1 MPHKSLSVSV
11 EPKVLIWA
19 RESIGRDIEE
29 VAKKL
34 NISEDTVSKWETG
47 RNKPTFVQIE
57 KLAAVYK
64 RPLAAFLLS
73 EPPQEPPLPK
83 DFRTELSIKHKPVTP
98 KTLLI
103 IRKARRLQASAIELN
118 KELGNPIKPFSI
130 RITLSDKPE
139 IVADRVRAKIV
150 PKDFNISLLNNS
162 EEAFE
167 GWKRLL
173 EDNGVLV
180 FQISIQQ
187 REIKGFSIIE
197 GELPAIIVTKA
208 DEANSKIFSLFHEL
222 AHILLNESG
231 ICDMVED
238 AHSPQIEKFC
248 NHFAGAF
255 LVPSEKLLN
264 NALVRQNKQSD
275 VWDNK
280 TLKTIADEF
289 RVSREVILRRLLIL
303 GRTTGQFYKKWRE
316 ENVKE
321 YHPFGRGGRNP
332 VKACVEERGR
342 KYISMVFKAYDQAKI
357 SVLDTADYLGVKIDQ
372 IPKVQEMLSK

>member
-1 MPHKSLSVSV
+1 MSHKSLSVSV
-11 EPKVLIWA
+11 EPRVLIWA
-19 RESIGRDIEE
+19 RKSIGRNREE
-29 VAKKL
+29 VAKRLKV
-34 NISEDTVSKWETG
+34 SEDTVSKWEAG
-47 RNKPTFVQIE
+47 RVKPTFVQIE
-57 KLAAVYK
+57 KLATVYK

-73 EPPQEPPLPK
+73 EPPQELPLPM
-83 DFRTELSIKHKPVTP
+83 DFRTELSVKHKPLTP

-103 IRKARRLQASAIELN
+103 IRKARRLQVSAIELN
-118 KELGNPIKPFSI
+118 KELGNPIRPFSI
-130 RITLSDKPE
+130 RTTLSDKPE
-139 IVADRVRAKIV
+139 KIAEMVRGAV
-150 PKDFNISLLNNS
+150 FSRDFNISVFNSS

-167 GWKRLL
+167 SWKSIL

-180 FQISIQQ
+180 FQLSIQQ

-197 GELPAIIVTKA
+197 GELPAIVVNKA

-264 NALVRQNKQSD
+264 NALVKQNKQTD

-289 RVSREVILRRLLIL
+289 RVSREVILRRLLTL
-303 GRTTGQFYKKWRE
+303 GRTSGQFYKKWRE

-332 VKACVEERGR
+332 VKACVEERGK
-342 KYISMVFKAYDQAKI
+342 KYISMVFKAYDQTKI

-372 IPKVQEMLSK
+372 IPKVHEMLSK

>member
-1 MPHKSLSVSV
+1 MPRKSLEVDV
-11 EPKVLIWA
+11 EPKMLIWA
-19 RESIGRDIEE
+19 RESIGRNIEE

-34 NISEDTVSKWETG
+34 NISEDTVSKWEAG
-47 RNKPTFVQIE
+47 RVKPTFVQIE

-64 RPLAAFLLS
+64 RPLAAFLLT
-73 EPPQEPPLPK
+73 EPPQELPLPN
-83 DFRTELSIKHKPVTP
+83 DFRTELSVKHKPLTP

-118 KELGNPIKPFSI
+118 KELGNPIRPFSI
-130 RITLSDKPE
+130 RTTLSDKPE
-139 IVADRVRAKIV
+139 MVAERVRGEIIST
-150 PKDFNISLLNNS
+150 DFNISRFSNS

-167 GWKRLL
+167 GWKRIL
-173 EDNGVLV
+173 EDNGILA
-180 FQISIQQ
+180 FQINIQQ

-197 GELPAIIVTKA
+197 GELPAFIVNKA

-264 NALVRQNKQSD
+264 NTLVRQNKHTD

-280 TLKTIADEF
+280 TLKIIADEF

-303 GRTTGQFYKKWRE
+303 GRISGQFYKKWRE

-332 VKACVEERGR
+332 VKACVEERGK
-342 KYISMVFKAYDQAKI
+342 KYVSMVFKAYDQAKI

-372 IPKVQEMLSK
+372 IPKVHEMLSK

>member
-1 MPHKSLSVSV
+1 MPHKSVEVSV

-19 RESIGRDIEE
+19 RETIGRNREE

-34 NISEDTVSKWETG
+34 NISEETVTKWETG
-47 RNKPTFVQIE
+47 KQKPAFIQIE
-57 KLAAVYK
+57 KLAALYK
-64 RPLAAFLLS
+64 RPLVAFLLT
-73 EPPQEPPLPK
+73 EPPQELPAPN
-83 DFRTELSIKHKPVTP
+83 DFRTELSIKHKPLTP

-103 IRKARRLQASAIELN
+103 IRKARKLQASAIELN
-118 KELGNPIKPFSI
+118 KELGNPIRPFSI
-130 RITLSDKPE
+130 RTTLSDKPE
-139 IVADRVRAKIV
+139 MVAERVRKEIIST
-150 PKDFNISLLNNS
+150 DFNISRFSNS

-167 GWKRLL
+167 GWKRIL
-173 EDNGVLV
+173 EENGILF
-180 FQISIQQ
+180 FQINIQQ

-197 GELPAIIVTKA
+197 GDLPAIIVNKS

-222 AHILLNESG
+222 AHILLNKSG

-238 AHSPQIEKFC
+238 AHSLPIEKFC

-255 LVPSEKLLN
+255 LVAPEELLN
-264 NALVRQNKQSD
+264 NTLVRQNKHTD
-275 VWDNK
+275 VWNNK
-280 TLKTIADEF
+280 TLKIIADEF

-303 GRTTGQFYKKWRE
+303 GRTSGQFYKKWRV

-332 VKACVEERGR
+332 VKACVEERGK
-342 KYISMVFKAYDQAKI
+342 KYVSMVFKAYDQAKI

-372 IPKVQEMLSK
+372 IPKVHEMLSK